1 MHTKQTVQRL
11 LINYNLN
18 SKTLTFE
25 GSLLPKKKINVKH
38 RADYCNIFFF
48 YYDVYWFT
56 SMLVG
61 RKNGSLSLNYKRDS
75 MVFFL

>member
-25 GSLLPKKKINVKH
+25 GSLLPKKKNKKIKH
-38 RADYCNIFFF
+38 RADYCNIITM
-48 YYDVYWFT
+48 FT
-56 SMLVG
+56 GLHQC
-61 RKNGSLSLNYKRDS
+61 
-75 MVFFL
+75 

>member
-25 GSLLPKKKINVKH
+25 GSLLPKKKKCKTPGRLLQYI
-38 RADYCNIFFF
+38 FF